1 MKFKD
6 DFRARFNREREM
18 NLDDVAAGPRDVSL
32 DGLLDGPVRVMQDK
46 GGVAR
51 LEIGG
56 EERPGGVL

>member
-1 MKFKD
+1 
-6 DFRARFNREREM
+6 M